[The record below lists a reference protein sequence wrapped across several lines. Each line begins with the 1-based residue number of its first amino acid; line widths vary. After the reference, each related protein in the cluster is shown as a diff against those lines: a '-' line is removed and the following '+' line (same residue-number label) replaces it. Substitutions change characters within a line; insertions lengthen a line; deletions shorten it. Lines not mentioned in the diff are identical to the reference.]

1 MDNINKAHKEGAV
14 IGLYEVAGVGERLD
28 IDVML
33 MTQPDT
39 FNLFLIALME
49 LQDMKKEEITWKP
62 GPGYSFTSDDIMS
75 WYQIAGIHGLPAE
88 DWAGEEDRGKTKR
101 DIARDGDGY
110 CAHSTPT
117 FALWHRPYLAML
129 EQTIFRQIDNIAKRF
144 SESSEVSDEDKQKY
158 KAAAKKFRLPYW
170 DYFRPRG
177 GPVTFPGV
185 VDGTTTTAPYDFHAP
200 RIFTEKRVMVK
211 RLPDNKLIKMPNPFF
226 QFEFDK
232 SGSERI
238 DWRYSKLDLNR
249 LRDAKSRTCRHGG
262 SEPENTIL
270 LNRLLNSVR
279 EDQTRVCLALIEDK
293 AYSNFKAFSTD
304 GVMDP
309 NLDPIKALRS
319 STGSIEGFHND
330 YHGHIGGFAGDPKDK
345 LRGGHMGS
353 VPVAGFDPIFWIH
366 HCQIDRILAIW
377 QAANSDDG
385 DKHWF
390 NELAGA
396 EFQALGDASLH
407 PFRKWPIKPAKEDR
421 YWTSDSAKYTDAF
434 GYTYSETAGGR
445 KGDQVRNEFTRKYGW
460 SRRLDVNE
468 DIGVPPEDMQPLDVS
483 KAQVFHGLPS
493 KDLFRPLIPP
503 SIQPSK
509 EQIFLAASTP
519 SSEFSQEWYIDV
531 VVERMALNGS
541 YTIFYIIGDVDGH
554 SGMEWS
560 SLPGFVGV
568 SHIFTSS
575 SEICENCADHA
586 RQVQLVTSTTPMTSL
601 LLDYVKIRQL
611 GSLAPRDVERFLIEN
626 LKWRVQTI
634 DGKVIDPRDL
644 DRHHTMKLGI
654 SRKIAPMPG
663 QDGEVRYTFHPE
675 IIDTIINNSSP
686 EMTSLTT
693 HPLSKQLT
701 PTSNQEIAM
710 DRPKGLDRTDL
721 YADKLAELVTQNV
734 SNPLPAENAI
744 NARLTGI
751 DGTGTAILA
760 SKIKTT
766 SNDFGGFALVVQ
778 DDAKYNDFHWLQF
791 ITRQLVVDDAAKTGS
806 LVNKASTPAYQL
818 VDATGEVKDFAS
830 GAGASNWNTCWGV
843 DSALTKG
850 WFADTYEFAKSD
862 DLKIT
867 AILDPPSVL
876 MGKIPGSL
884 QKEYKDAPD
893 GLVNMKTE
901 LADSQGISRAYFS
914 DYLLKKVD
922 GDRYRIYARFDLT
935 LTWNAREADKKNFT
949 LNTLAST
956 ETNAL
961 LACHMAAL
969 RHVTTPGDGTAGN
982 ESFETFR
989 SKII

>member
-14 IGLYEVAGVGERLD
+14 IGLHEVAGVGERLD

-110 CAHSTPT
+110 CAHSTLT

-129 EQTIFRQIDNIAKRF
+129 EF
-144 SESSEVSDEDKQKY
+144 
-158 KAAAKKFRLPYW
+158 KF
-170 DYFRPRG
+170 
-177 GPVTFPGV
+177 
-185 VDGTTTTAPYDFHAP
+185 
-200 RIFTEKRVMVK
+200 
-211 RLPDNKLIKMPNPFF
+211 N
-226 QFEFDK
+226 K

-238 DWRYSKLDLNR
+238 NWRYSKLNLNR

-262 SEPENTIL
+262 SELENTIL

-279 EDQTRVCLALIEDK
+279 EDQTRVCLTLIEDK

-309 NLDPIKALRS
+309 NIDPIKALRS
-319 STGSIEGFHND
+319 STGSLEGFHND

-396 EFQALGDASLH
+396 EFQALGGASLH

-421 YWTSDSAKYTDAF
+421 YWTSDSAKYTDTF
-434 GYTYSETAGGR
+434 GYNYSETAGGR

-483 KAQVFHGLPS
+483 KAQVFLGLPS
-493 KDLFRPLIPP
+493 EDLFRPLIPP
-503 SIQPSK
+503 SIRPSK
-509 EQIFLAASTP
+509 EQNVLAASTP
-519 SSEFSQEWYIDV
+519 SSKFSQEWYIDVDV

-575 SEICENCADHA
+575 SEICENCADQE

-601 LLDYVKIRQL
+601 LLDYVKTRQL
-611 GSLAPRDVERFLIEN
+611 GSLAPEDVERFLIDN

-644 DRHHTMKLGI
+644 DRDHTMKLGI

-675 IIDTIINNSSP
+675 VIDTIINNSSA
-686 EMTSLTT
+686 EMTSLT
-693 HPLSKQLT
+693 SQ
-701 PTSNQEIAM
+701 QE
-710 DRPKGLDRTDL
+710 
-721 YADKLAELVTQNV
+721 
-734 SNPLPAENAI
+734 
-744 NARLTGI
+744 
-751 DGTGTAILA
+751 
-760 SKIKTT
+760 
-766 SNDFGGFALVVQ
+766 
-778 DDAKYNDFHWLQF
+778 
-791 ITRQLVVDDAAKTGS
+791 
-806 LVNKASTPAYQL
+806 
-818 VDATGEVKDFAS
+818 
-830 GAGASNWNTCWGV
+830 
-843 DSALTKG
+843 
-850 WFADTYEFAKSD
+850 
-862 DLKIT
+862 
-867 AILDPPSVL
+867 
-876 MGKIPGSL
+876 
-884 QKEYKDAPD
+884 
-893 GLVNMKTE
+893 
-901 LADSQGISRAYFS
+901 
-914 DYLLKKVD
+914 
-922 GDRYRIYARFDLT
+922 
-935 LTWNAREADKKNFT
+935 
-949 LNTLAST
+949 
-956 ETNAL
+956 
-961 LACHMAAL
+961 
-969 RHVTTPGDGTAGN
+969 
-982 ESFETFR
+982 
-989 SKII
+989 